1 MRERHRSLERLLRV
15 KNQLQQIE
23 EAKLEEIRRRKAA
36 AEAEKQQL
44 LKMLGDATNNDPL
57 ILGLACRHLV
67 RSERVEHELL
77 IEEQAQKAELLR
89 GTAQKKALE
98 NIVKETGRTIAREEE
113 KRQLLE
119 IGERLAARAHSS
131 LP

>member
-1 MRERHRSLERLLRV
+1 MLERHRSLERLLRV
-15 KNQLQQIE
+15 KNQLQQMD
-23 EAKLEEIRRRKAA
+23 EAKLEEIRRRKSA

-67 RSERVEHELL
+67 RSERVERELL

-113 KRQLLE
+113 KRQLLD

>member
-15 KNQLQQIE
+15 KNQLQQMD
-23 EAKLEEIRRRKAA
+23 EAKLEEIRRRKTA

-67 RSERVEHELL
+67 RSERIERELL

-113 KRQLLE
+113 KRQLLD

>member
-15 KNQLQQIE
+15 KSQLQQLE
-23 EAKLEEIRRRKAA
+23 EAKLDEIRRRKAA
-36 AEAEKQQL
+36 VEAEKQQL

-57 ILGLACRHLV
+57 ILGLACRHLA
-67 RSERVEHELL
+67 RSERAERELL

-89 GTAQKKALE
+89 RTAQKKALE

-113 KRQLLE
+113 KRELLE
-119 IGERLAARAHSS
+119 IGERLAARANSS